1 MQKETS
7 MAMTTAPAMIHSVP
21 KVRFRPK
28 FSLVVG
34 VGLLI
39 VFVLLALF
47 PDKIAPYSPTDF
59 DYTAIL
65 KGPSRA
71 HLFGTDNFGRD
82 ILSRVIWAARVD
94 LQIAIFTTLFPFIF
108 GTFVGAITGYY
119 GKWLDAIFG
128 RIVDIVIVFPFL
140 VLVIAIVAFL
150 GPGLNNMY
158 IAVSAVGWVAYGR
171 LVRGEMLVQKQAEY
185 ALAAKTM
192 GYTSRRIIGRHLLP
206 NVIGSSL
213 TYWMTDMS
221 LGILLGAS
229 LGYLGLGAQPPTAE
243 WGVMVAD
250 GKNFMVTAPWIATF
264 PALALTFAGLTF
276 SFIGDGL
283 ADLLRPKK

>member
-1 MQKETS
+1 MAVTTTS
-7 MAMTTAPAMIHSVP
+7 ASASAMTPSEP
-21 KVRFRPK
+21 RFRFRLK
-28 FSLVVG
+28 FSLL
-34 VGLLI
+34 VGLVLLVI
-39 VFVLLALF
+39 FVLMALF
-47 PDKIAPYSPTDF
+47 PGKIAPYSPTDF

-65 KGPSRA
+65 QAPSWV

-276 SFIGDGL
+276 SFIGDGV